1 MAKTTTAQMMALTV
15 HVATLDRKNLILL
28 RDLVDKR
35 IVGMKDSKSGNKK
48 KKGQQTGEGQQP

>member
-35 IVGMKDSKSGNKK
+35 IASMKETKAASKK
-48 KKGQQTGEGQQP
+48 KKGQTAGEEQKT